1 MPVEVRVRFYDID
14 AANIVHFATYLR
26 FFGDAED
33 ETLRLKRITWPN
45 LMERFGMGLT
55 RAEATCRY
63 SSPARLDDLLLV
75 VPTIENLRKKGFRWN
90 MRLVDSADH
99 RLIADGSVQIVA
111 VRFFDGMMKSAP
123 MPDELFVKLGELQ
136 AELEQEAVA
145 YSS

>member
-14 AANIVHFATYLR
+14 AASIVHFATYLR

-33 ETLRLKRITWPN
+33 ETLRRKGLTWPW
-45 LMERFGMGLT
+45 LMERYGMGLT

-75 VPTIENLRKKGFRWN
+75 VPTIENLREKSFRWN
-90 MRLVDSADH
+90 MRLVDSADG
-99 RLIADGSVQIVA
+99 RLVADGSVQIVA
-111 VRFFDGMMKSAP
+111 VKFVDGTMKSTA
-123 MPDELFVKLGELQ
+123 MPGEVFDKLGELQ
-136 AELEQEAVA
+136 VELEQEALA